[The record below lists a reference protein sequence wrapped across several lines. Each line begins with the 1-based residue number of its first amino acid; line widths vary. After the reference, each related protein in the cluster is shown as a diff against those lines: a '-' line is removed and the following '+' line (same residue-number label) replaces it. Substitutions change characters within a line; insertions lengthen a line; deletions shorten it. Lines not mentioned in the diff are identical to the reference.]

1 MYAAA
6 SWRLGDTSLRTFHSL
21 VIKNNLLGIRPVD
34 DMRFFGDLIIATH
47 RLGKQ
52 VSSALTPSLP
62 IETKL
67 AVRRSSRVPAALLCS
82 RATPCRARGP
92 WGRLQLAP
100 RHYRLDGAWAI
111 SVWLVLFSR
120 SSCNTHID
128 MTLRS
133 RPTLT

>member
-6 SWRLGDTSLRTFHSL
+6 SWRLEDTSLRTFHSL

-62 IETKL
+62 PHRNEIS
-67 AVRRSSRVPAALLCS
+67 RSPIVTRASRVIVLPCDPLSRTGAMGTVATCS
-82 RATPCRARGP
+82 SSLSFGWRVGNL
-92 WGRLQLAP
+92 GLA
-100 RHYRLDGAWAI
+100 GSA
-111 SVWLVLFSR
+111 FSQFMR
-120 SSCNTHID
+120 YTY
-128 MTLRS
+128 
-133 RPTLT
+133 